1 MARKVIKNIKLQ
13 ILAGKANP
21 APPIGPVLG
30 QAQVNIPLFCSQFNE
45 ATRDKLGFTLPVEI
59 TVFDDKSFKF
69 IVKTPITSDL
79 LKKAANIAKGS
90 SDSSKNKVATLK
102 YEQIIEIAK
111 LKMPD
116 LNAYS
121 LEQASKI
128 IEGTAINMGII
139 VEK

>member
-45 ATRDKLGFTLPVEI
+45 ATKDKLGFTLPVEI

-79 LKKAANIAKGS
+79 LKKAANISKGS
-90 SDSSKNKVATLK
+90 SDSSKNK
-102 YEQIIEIAK
+102 
-111 LKMPD
+111 
-116 LNAYS
+116 
-121 LEQASKI
+121 
-128 IEGTAINMGII
+128 
-139 VEK
+139 

>member
-45 ATRDKLGFTLPVEI
+45 ATKDKLGFTLPVEI

-79 LKKAANIAKGS
+79 LKKAANISKGS

-128 IEGTAINMGII
+128 IE
-139 VEK
+139 

>member
-1 MARKVIKNIKLQ
+1 
-13 ILAGKANP
+13 
-21 APPIGPVLG
+21 PIGPVLG

-45 ATRDKLGFTLPVEI
+45 ATKDKLGFTLPVEI

-79 LKKAANIAKGS
+79 LKKAANISKGS

>member
-45 ATRDKLGFTLPVEI
+45 ATKDKLGFTLPVEI

-79 LKKAANIAKGS
+79 LKKAANISKGS

>member
-1 MARKVIKNIKLQ
+1 MAIKVIKNIKLQ

-45 ATRDKLGFTLPVEI
+45 ATKDKLGFTLPVEI

-79 LKKAANIAKGS
+79 LKKAANISKGS